1 MLSISYSYFS
11 SGRKNN
17 KFRVYFPFY
26 FIHHRAGRE
35 RGRDFALKFLGQN
48 ILRRREQEI
57 GERRENSIRGRRER
71 EQGSEE
77 ERKGERRKE
86 EEEKRVIRRDGEKRV
101 IGEKEREREKRRKR
115 EQRERGG
122 GRMSR
127 NRRQGKTRVI

>member
-57 GERRENSIRGRRER
+57 GERERTGIRGRE
-71 EQGSEE
+71 
-77 ERKGERRKE
+77 ERRKTKRRGR
-86 EEEKRVIRRDGEKRV
+86 EKSNRG
-101 IGEKEREREKRRKR
+101 ERERNGERGN
-115 EQRERGG
+115 RER